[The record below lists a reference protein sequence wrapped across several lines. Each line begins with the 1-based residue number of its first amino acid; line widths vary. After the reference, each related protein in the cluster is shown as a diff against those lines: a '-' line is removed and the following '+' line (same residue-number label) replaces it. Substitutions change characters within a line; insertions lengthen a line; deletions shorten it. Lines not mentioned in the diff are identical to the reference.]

1 MATPYNI
8 GPVASQ
14 VVGVAGMGI
23 SLGIL
28 ARTSQH
34 VMDTMYGPPRHRST
48 RGRPRKYKSSKRRPS
63 TRQQGYNPYQPKY
76 RFRF

>member
-1 MATPYNI
+1 MTYNI

-28 ARTSQH
+28 AQTSRH
-34 VMDTMYGPPRHRST
+34 VMDTMYPRQPR
-48 RGRPRKYKSSKRRPS
+48 RKPRKYKSQRRRPS
-63 TRQQGYNPYQPKY
+63 YRQPLYNPYQPRY
-76 RFRF
+76 RWRF

>member
-1 MATPYNI
+1 MVYDV

-28 ARTSQH
+28 AQTSRH
-34 VMDTMYGPPRHRST
+34 VMDTMYGPRQT

-63 TRQQGYNPYQPKY
+63 NRQPLYNPYQPRY
-76 RFRF
+76 QWRF